1 MDALEQGLQ
10 RIDAHRQS
18 AVGHHEDLFHKAILD
33 AAHLSQ
39 RGGANLDREFS
50 EHFPE
55 IQTYAENMDQAPVFN
70 PTTVVE
76 MRDGKAYQVLEDW
89 DKEAGI
95 LPRRTV
101 TGQYHIDFG
110 KELDPGFYLSG
121 VKVADITPST
131 SFTSSNTLQNTT
143 AFTGVINATS
153 EAYKITSANTYGQSG
168 TNIHAK
174 TAVDATAEN
183 FDRTIMVHPN
193 TDVNT
198 RGYERKMFIKFPKM
212 ESLDFE
218 VDNYL
223 NLYHRQ
229 SGLYLLFNK
238 TGFPG
243 TAFHLY
249 NPLSALR
256 PFFKSKRVQDTG
268 KTYGEI
274 HKAVN
279 LSVQKSKDSR
289 PVFLAAVASLIPE
302 DYTAVYH
309 WYDRFR
315 KFNQFTQIL
324 TESAAASCVT
334 SETPVNAPQEALL
347 QSFRIRLQ
355 ETRQRAESAER
366 RMQSMV
372 DDYDAKTLQ
381 NKDLNRQISTLT
393 LTHTECEAQWET
405 ARTAHAQELQTA
417 RSAHAKELQTVRSAH
432 AQELQTVRSA
442 HAQELRTR
450 EAEKQLAQ
458 SSEFEDLQAAY
469 FRAQQQLLAVE
480 HAKATESSLNMNV
493 DTLKKEN
500 TALRL
505 NQQRIQDRHDVL
517 MTTCADAKAKTRLV
531 QEQLAKIQCEFLN
544 LETLSVQHENTI
556 TRFKSELEDKH
567 HEISKLTAALK
578 ECGATSGDALENA
591 LSEKILH
598 LEETNGRLRH
608 ELKTAHSELEDVK
621 RCADATKASLAGV
634 IASIVGVTAKAT
646 L

>member
-1 MDALEQGLQ
+1 
-10 RIDAHRQS
+10 
-18 AVGHHEDLFHKAILD
+18 
-33 AAHLSQ
+33 
-39 RGGANLDREFS
+39 
-50 EHFPE
+50 
-55 IQTYAENMDQAPVFN
+55 
-70 PTTVVE
+70 
-76 MRDGKAYQVLEDW
+76 
-89 DKEAGI
+89 
-95 LPRRTV
+95 
-101 TGQYHIDFG
+101 
-110 KELDPGFYLSG
+110 
-121 VKVADITPST
+121 
-131 SFTSSNTLQNTT
+131 
-143 AFTGVINATS
+143 
-153 EAYKITSANTYGQSG
+153 
-168 TNIHAK
+168 
-174 TAVDATAEN
+174 
-183 FDRTIMVHPN
+183 
-193 TDVNT
+193 
-198 RGYERKMFIKFPKM
+198 
-212 ESLDFE
+212 
-218 VDNYL
+218 
-223 NLYHRQ
+223 
-229 SGLYLLFNK
+229 
-238 TGFPG
+238 
-243 TAFHLY
+243 
-249 NPLSALR
+249 
-256 PFFKSKRVQDTG
+256 
-268 KTYGEI
+268 
-274 HKAVN
+274 
-279 LSVQKSKDSR
+279 
-289 PVFLAAVASLIPE
+289 
-302 DYTAVYH
+302 
-309 WYDRFR
+309 
-315 KFNQFTQIL
+315 
-324 TESAAASCVT
+324 
-334 SETPVNAPQEALL
+334 
-347 QSFRIRLQ
+347 
-355 ETRQRAESAER
+355 
-366 RMQSMV
+366 MQSMV